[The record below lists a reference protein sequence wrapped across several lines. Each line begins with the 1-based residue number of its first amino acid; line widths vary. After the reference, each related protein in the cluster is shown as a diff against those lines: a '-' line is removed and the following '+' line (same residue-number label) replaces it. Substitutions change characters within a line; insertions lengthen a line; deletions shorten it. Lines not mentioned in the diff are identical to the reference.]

1 MAWIFERKTY
11 LIGILRPIHHE
22 KTILLLGALA
32 VSAVSQARTWTS
44 ANGENT
50 FEADYLSSDA
60 NVKQL
65 IMPYFPGG
73 RMGVPSYVL
82 VDQTGKE
89 VARGKTA
96 AFAKIKE
103 ME

>member
-1 MAWIFERKTY
+1 VKTY
-11 LIGILRPIHHE
+11 NENIASNSKVELVHLSRDRDEDAATAWAQKENMPWP
-22 KTILLLGALA
+22 TIL
-32 VSAVSQARTWTS
+32 S
-44 ANGENT
+44 ED
-50 FEADYLSSDA
+50 AD
-60 NVKQL
+60 VKQL